1 MKRLIPLIA
10 SLAFFIA
17 SCSAA
22 PEDYVTLESRAVD
35 VVNAQ
40 SVSIQLDHG
49 EVRILQS
56 DDSQLHVEGQVLFP
70 DELDYQINT
79 TEKQIFVKVLTH
91 HAHSSKAPVLMIIR
105 VPQGSHVQIES
116 DTANIIARKYQG
128 DLNVDSIAGDVTL
141 QDVSGKM
148 TLHSNRGN
156 ITVQDSSGILSIVGN
171 YGALTTQDVHG
182 ETAMSTIM
190 GNIVYEGLIA
200 GDDVVRL
207 EADHGAVS
215 VTLSADSAL
224 TLHVRSTS
232 GDVSC
237 LLPDVKSTTR
247 TCDGQLQS
255 GGGSLSVRTVSG
267 AVTLQ
272 SIP

>member
-1 MKRLIPLIA
+1 MNRLIPLAA
-10 SLAFFIA
+10 SLAFLLS
-17 SCSAA
+17 SCSAI
-22 PEDYVTLESRAVD
+22 PQDYVAVESRAVD
-35 VVNAQ
+35 VTKAQ
-40 SVSIQLDHG
+40 SVFIQVDHG
-49 EVRILQS
+49 EVKILQS
-56 DDSQLHVEGQVLFP
+56 DDSQLHIEGQVLFP
-70 DELDYQINT
+70 DNLDYQINT
-79 TEKQIFVKVLTH
+79 TEKQIFVKMLTH
-91 HAHSSKAPVLMIIR
+91 RAHSSKAPVLLIIR
-105 VPQGSHVQIES
+105 VPQASHVQVES
-116 DTANIIARKYQG
+116 DTASIIARKYQG
-128 DLNVDSIAGDVTL
+128 SLEVDSIAGDVTL
-141 QDVSGKM
+141 QDVYGKM

-182 ETAMSTIM
+182 ETAVSTIM
-190 GNIVYEGLIA
+190 GKIVFEGLIA
-200 GDDVVRL
+200 GDDMVRL

-215 VTLSADSAL
+215 VNLSADSAL
-224 TLHVRSTS
+224 TLHVSSTS

-237 LLPDVKSTTR
+237 LLPDVQSSTR